1 MEAAI
6 NKGKPFINPSRK
18 KITVCQSVLSPKPL
32 LTVIGGV
39 FSILRF
45 LLCNMI
51 SFDFYPQ
58 NLQMMARGANAY
70 ARKLITTKNDR
81 VNVLLLDDV
90 ANYEM
95 LIGNVIS
102 RNKPPLPYHEVD
114 EKI

>member
-1 MEAAI
+1 M
-6 NKGKPFINPSRK
+6 
-18 KITVCQSVLSPKPL
+18 LSPKPL

-39 FSILRF
+39 FGILRF
-45 LLCNMI
+45 ILCNII

-70 ARKLITTKNDR
+70 ARRLITTKDDR

-102 RNKPPLPYHEVD
+102 RNMPSPPYQEQVD
-114 EKI
+114 GI

>member
-1 MEAAI
+1 
-6 NKGKPFINPSRK
+6 
-18 KITVCQSVLSPKPL
+18 
-32 LTVIGGV
+32 
-39 FSILRF
+39 
-45 LLCNMI
+45 MI
-51 SFDFYPQ
+51 SFNFYPQ